1 MTENPNADGSEPEVR
16 TLDARALKALAHPLR
31 VRIYDIVTQ
40 HGPQT
45 ASTLAEMTGE
55 STGAT
60 SYHLRALA
68 RYDLLREAEG
78 LGAGRERWWER
89 PRGPVALTNPEA
101 MKTPAGRAA
110 SQVVMTEFLE
120 RRHRQLMQYV
130 THTMA
135 GGIPDPDTTLIA
147 TSTLSLTLAQRAEL
161 IGELQ
166 SVIDRFARQYA
177 HQSDPSAEPT
187 NIRAD
192 VFPLEK
198 ERP

>member
-1 MTENPNADGSEPEVR
+1 MTDDTPSPTPELR
-16 TLDARALKALAHPLR
+16 TLDAGALKALAHPLR

-55 STGAT
+55 STGST

-68 RYDLLREAEG
+68 KHDLIREAPG

-89 PRGPVALTNPEA
+89 PRGPVSFSNPEA
-101 MKTPAGRAA
+101 LKTPAGRAA
-110 SQVVMTEFLE
+110 SQVVLTEFLE
-120 RRHRQLMQYV
+120 RRHRQLMRYV
-130 THTMA
+130 GHTLA
-135 GGIPDPDTTLIA
+135 GDELDETSTLIA
-147 TSTLSLTLAQRAEL
+147 TSTLSLTRAQRAEL
-161 IGELQ
+161 INQLQ
-166 SVIDRFARQYA
+166 AVIDDFALRFA
-177 HQSDPSAEPT
+177 HQDDAAAEPT

-192 VFPLEK
+192 VFPLEQ